1 MIQKKNIL
9 LLCSSDYTKQPRVI
23 RTLEALLTNYQIT
36 IAGYS
41 AKIQTDIP
49 FYQLTD
55 QEQKVFWHFNKPF
68 FIRLPV
74 SLFHKVVLNK
84 WYSYSKQVESTYWTE
99 SKRKDA
105 EFLKKKS
112 PHLVIVH
119 GIELLPFGSSVA
131 GNTIPLVFN
140 AHEYYPLEFEQ
151 DRVWLK
157 TIGKR
162 NRFLLS
168 TYLPKVN
175 SLFTV
180 SEGIREKY
188 RSEFGKDS
196 VVITNAA
203 PFQELVPGLPDA
215 SKIKLVHH
223 GIANRER
230 EIEKMAELIHFL
242 PNNYEIHF
250 VLTSGDK
257 GYLEEIKEQFG
268 SNTRI
273 KFHEPVPI
281 NELCAFLNQFDIGY
295 YILPPVNFNTKHA
308 LPNKFFEFI
317 QARLCLVFA
326 PLVEIKPL
334 IEKYE
339 IGAVSADFSIQETA
353 NCILGLSVQDIYRCK
368 QNAHKYAREFSSE
381 KNTDIILSQ
390 VKELIGS

>member
-1 MIQKKNIL
+1 M
-9 LLCSSDYTKQPRVI
+9 LCSSDYTKQPRVI
-23 RTLEALLTNYQIT
+23 RTLEALHTNYQIT

-41 AKIQTDIP
+41 ANIQTDIP
-49 FYQLTD
+49 YYQLTD
-55 QEQKVFWHFNKPF
+55 QKQKVFWHFNKPF
-68 FIRLPV
+68 FIRLPI
-74 SLFHKVVLNK
+74 SLFHRIVLNK
-84 WYSYSKQVESTYWTE
+84 WYSYSKQLESTYWTE
-99 SKRKDA
+99 SRRKDA
-105 EFLKKKS
+105 KFLKKKS
-112 PHLVIVH
+112 PQLVIVH
-119 GIELLPFGSSVA
+119 GIELLPFGSYVA
-131 GNTIPLVFN
+131 GKTIPLVFN

-180 SEGIREKY
+180 SEGIRKKY
-188 RSEFGKDS
+188 KSEFGKDS

-242 PNNYEIHF
+242 PTNYEIHF
-250 VLTSGDK
+250 VLTPGDK

-268 SNTRI
+268 SNARI

-281 NELCAFLNQFDIGY
+281 SELCAFLNQFDIGY

-339 IGAVSADFSIQETA
+339 LGVVSADFSTEEISKS
-353 NCILGLSVQDIYRCK
+353 ILSLSLQDIYRCK
-368 QNAHKYAREFSSE
+368 QNAHKYAKEFSSE
-381 KNTDIILSQ
+381 KNTEKILAQ
-390 VKELIGS
+390 VKNLIGS